1 MSEASERVEQWRKAK
16 RKSGYRPLT
25 LWVPYCAKSE
35 FDELVYSRGQGKD
48 PGQTFL
54 DAVRALAA
62 SMGKT
67 PELRLEARQQH
78 RIEAN
83 VADDVIKRLVAAG
96 AVPATALGAPA
107 VAPSPIKEPLPP
119 EWKQCGNTAHPPY
132 DSNEHDECPIHANER
147 KERYRAKQKAKK
159 PAGKKPAAQETT

>member
-1 MSEASERVEQWRKAK
+1 MLEILGSIHAERLICRFHGLDSNTVFEGAK
-16 RKSGYRPLT
+16 LLERLHTFKR
-25 LWVPYCAKSE
+25 
-35 FDELVYSRGQGKD
+35 RGIERGEHQEGTS
-48 PGQTFL
+48 PVG
-54 DAVRALAA
+54 
-62 SMGKT
+62 
-67 PELRLEARQQH
+67 
-78 RIEAN
+78 IEAN